1 MIVGG
6 VPGDRAERRRGKIIE
21 IPTKSD
27 KFHISVRITE
37 EMVKD
42 FRECEEK
49 AYTLSGKDCSTCS
62 WGDLTIGD
70 VGMCEMDEVRKAVGK
85 WEVSDK

>member
-1 MIVGG
+1 MS
-6 VPGDRAERRRGKIIE
+6 RAERHKGKIIE

-42 FRECEEK
+42 FRECQEK
-49 AYTLSGKDCSTCS
+49 AYTPSGKDCSTCN
-62 WGDLTIGD
+62 WGDLDIGN
-70 VGMCEMDEVRKAVGK
+70 VGMCEMDEVRKAVEE
-85 WEVSDK
+85 WEVPDE

>member
-1 MIVGG
+1 MS
-6 VPGDRAERRRGKIIE
+6 RAERRRGKIIE

-49 AYTLSGKDCSTCS
+49 AYTLSGKD
-62 WGDLTIGD
+62 
-70 VGMCEMDEVRKAVGK
+70 
-85 WEVSDK
+85 